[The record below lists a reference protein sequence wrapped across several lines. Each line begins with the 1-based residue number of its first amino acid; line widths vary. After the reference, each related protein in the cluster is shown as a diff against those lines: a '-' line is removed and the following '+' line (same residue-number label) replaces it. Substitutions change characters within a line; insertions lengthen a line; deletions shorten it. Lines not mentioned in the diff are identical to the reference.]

1 MEFLSRQSCRR
12 IPPQRPVADPYFASP
27 PPPNPPNVQVEE
39 RQLDENKVNKAM
51 VALAEADKANREAQ
65 RKREKEL
72 AAVQINSEDV
82 EVISNEF
89 ALDKKAAELRL
100 REMKGD
106 LEAALKSFLD

>member
-1 MEFLSRQSCRR
+1 MEGEAGGQDAYQAAQALES
-12 IPPQRPVADPYFASP
+12 VTDL
-27 PPPNPPNVQVEE
+27 VEE
-39 RQLDENKVNKAM
+39 RQLDENKVNTAM